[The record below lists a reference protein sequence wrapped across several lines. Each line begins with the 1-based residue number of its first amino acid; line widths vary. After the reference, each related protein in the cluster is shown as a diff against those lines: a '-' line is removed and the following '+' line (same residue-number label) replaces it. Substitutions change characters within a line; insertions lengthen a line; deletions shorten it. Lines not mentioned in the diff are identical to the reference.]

1 MDAFLQKPIP
11 KQKKDVYIQLKSDKI
26 KPNTPKPSSDTNQI
40 HIDNNSNTKNP
51 TLQNGIQ
58 IVDKSDNKLIKKE
71 DFFNQSFEIPEEEQ
85 EPPPK
90 VKVKKTKKK
99 LVLKNVDQIEDKKKR
114 VTPKPKEFWEKKIEG
129 WQKKTDANKRKLEKY
144 SNLVEKIQ
152 NDWADTWVELQ
163 IRRYMQYN
171 NRAIFDEI
179 VGDAE
184 AKAERGDFFAYSP

>member
-1 MDAFLQKPIP
+1 MWTFKC
-11 KQKKDVYIQLKSDKI
+11 K
-26 KPNTPKPSSDTNQI
+26 
-40 HIDNNSNTKNP
+40 
-51 TLQNGIQ
+51 G
-58 IVDKSDNKLIKKE
+58 
-71 DFFNQSFEIPEEEQ
+71 
-85 EPPPK
+85 
-90 VKVKKTKKK
+90 
-99 LVLKNVDQIEDKKKR
+99 
-114 VTPKPKEFWEKKIEG
+114 KEFWEKKIEG

-184 AKAERGDFFAYSP
+184 AKAERGDFFAHSPEFYDWVYKELEEDIEENSKNI